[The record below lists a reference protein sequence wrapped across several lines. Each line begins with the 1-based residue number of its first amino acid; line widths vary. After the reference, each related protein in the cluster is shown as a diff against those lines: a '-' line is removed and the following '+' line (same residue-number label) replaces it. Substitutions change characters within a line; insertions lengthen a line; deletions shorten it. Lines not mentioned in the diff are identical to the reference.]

1 VWVHGAGTAPCAT
14 QRLHTAAISPD
25 DDDTTRRASRHTNN
39 TSSERMAQNTYD
51 STVTDDDTL
60 DGLHCWFAL
69 L

>member
-1 VWVHGAGTAPCAT
+1 MT
-14 QRLHTAAISPD
+14 
-25 DDDTTRRASRHTNN
+25 TTRRDEHRATNTNN